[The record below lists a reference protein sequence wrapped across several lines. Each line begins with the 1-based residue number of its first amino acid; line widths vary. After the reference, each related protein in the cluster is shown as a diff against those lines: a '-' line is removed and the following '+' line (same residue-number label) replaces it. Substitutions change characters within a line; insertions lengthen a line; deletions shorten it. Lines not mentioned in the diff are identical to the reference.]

1 MKTLRSKFG
10 FFFMLM
16 MALSFSACSKHH
28 IILTPPNTDFKLTA
42 DQSLIFG
49 KIQIINTNGTILLHE
64 FPQWENKFQTVLT
77 FWNIES
83 KQRYS
88 LAVSEIYGYFIAP
101 IPPGR
106 YQLLK
111 VICPKTKV
119 KKGHLI
125 PCSQKCGRY
134 KTPTKIFFETIPSHA
149 TYIGTLSIKIAVRS
163 RTRVVEKKRKISGP
177 PRGQSG
183 FVTYRITRTPITH
196 RTFFVK
202 NWSSIDEYERKA
214 KNIFKEMAPNLE
226 LPIKKMMTI
235 KH

>member
-1 MKTLRSKFG
+1 MSR
-10 FFFMLM
+10 FFFMLT
-16 MALSFSACSKHH
+16 MALLFSACSKHH

-49 KIQIINTNGTILLHE
+49 KIQIIKPNGTILLHE
-64 FPQWENKFQTVLT
+64 FPYEGSKFITVLT
-77 FWNIES
+77 FWDIES
-83 KQRYS
+83 KQLYT

-111 VICPKTKV
+111 IICPKTKV

-134 KTPTKIFFETIPSHA
+134 RTPTEIFFEAALGHA
-149 TYIGTLSIKIAVRS
+149 TYIGTLSIKIAVRNK
-163 RTRVVEKKRKISGP
+163 TRVVKRKRKISGP

-183 FVTYRITRTPITH
+183 WVTYQITKTPITY

-214 KNIFKEMAPNLE
+214 KNIFKEIAPNLE
-226 LPIKKMMTI
+226 LPVKKLMTI